1 MNDSTSKK
9 ATLKIKK
16 IIVSFF
22 KIIVVI
28 ALIFLAFEIGRSK
41 LLQNNRYQKSTAA
54 SIITN
59 VDNKIQTSNEH
70 ELHFISVS
78 NIEEIIKP
86 AAELTSTKYYYK
98 DADTD
103 ENYKELFGKKMP
115 FTKSEVVF
123 TYSGTISI
131 GIDMSKIKV
140 KPVDPTKKEI
150 HIQLPEVEILANE
163 IDTSSFDI
171 PYENNSVFNQS
182 NLKRN
187 IDLLNTLKENK
198 ANEVMQNNDLL
209 TEAKTNAESVLRLF
223 LESASLTKDY
233 TIVFD

>member
-9 ATLKIKK
+9 PKK
-16 IIVSFF
+16 IIIAFF

-28 ALIFLAFEIGRSK
+28 ALIFLAFEIGRNN

-54 SIITN
+54 SVITN
-59 VDNKIQTSNEH
+59 VDDQIQTSNEH

-86 AAELTSTKYYYK
+86 AAELISTKYYYK

-103 ENYKELFGKKMP
+103 ENYKEFLGKKMP
-115 FTKSEVVF
+115 LTKSEVVF
-123 TYSGTISI
+123 TYSGTVSI
-131 GIDMSKIKV
+131 GIDMSKIKIE
-140 KPVDPTKKEI
+140 PVEPTKKEI

-163 IDTSSFDI
+163 IDTNSFDI

-182 NLKRN
+182 DLQRD
-187 IDLLNTLKENK
+187 ITLLNSLKEKK
-198 ANEVMQNNDLL
+198 ADEIMQNNELL
-209 TEAKTNAESVLRLF
+209 AEAKTNAESVLRLF

>member
-1 MNDSTSKK
+1 
-9 ATLKIKK
+9 
-16 IIVSFF
+16 
-22 KIIVVI
+22 
-28 ALIFLAFEIGRSK
+28 
-41 LLQNNRYQKSTAA
+41 
-54 SIITN
+54 
-59 VDNKIQTSNEH
+59 
-70 ELHFISVS
+70 
-78 NIEEIIKP
+78 
-86 AAELTSTKYYYK
+86 
-98 DADTD
+98 
-103 ENYKELFGKKMP
+103 MP

-171 PYENNSVFNQS
+171 PYENNSMFNQS